1 MDKDIKRNDIPADL
15 TFHYVKTGNYRT
27 FHVDGAYGG
36 LCPNGNIY
44 MELFVERLPTP
55 QQVTHVLK
63 KDGTL
68 GERKDTKGREGM
80 IREIESGLVMDVV
93 TATRLRDWL
102 SEKID
107 QANLK
112 HR

>member
-1 MDKDIKRNDIPADL
+1 MPEDI
-15 TFHYVKTGNYRT
+15 TFHYIKTSNYRT

-44 MELFVERLPTP
+44 MEFFVERLPTP
-55 QQVTHVLK
+55 KKVTHVLN
-63 KDGTL
+63 DNGTL
-68 GERKDTKGREGM
+68 GSPKSHEGKEGM
-80 IREIESGLVMDVV
+80 VREIESGLVMDVV
-93 TATRLRDWL
+93 TAARLRDWL
-102 SEKID
+102 SDKID